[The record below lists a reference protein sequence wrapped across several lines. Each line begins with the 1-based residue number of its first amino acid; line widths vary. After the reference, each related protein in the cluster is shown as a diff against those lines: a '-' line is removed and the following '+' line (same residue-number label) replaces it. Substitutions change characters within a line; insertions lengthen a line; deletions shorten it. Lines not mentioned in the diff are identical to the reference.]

1 MQELLGGLGR
11 GRRGQRADP
20 SGRRPALLQN
30 RQHETPAWRIGAIA
44 AAVLIVVLG
53 GLTTLIIVVT
63 RRTEEAERRPVAAIT
78 APTGTAEVPS
88 TSGELPRS
96 RLLNDDEAFKAV
108 LAQVHGRGKESPE
121 LRALVDEEA
130 ALAARASQGQCEGSS
145 ATCRQLAQARENAL
159 GPADALRITRR
170 RPSGP
175 DPMRASWMV
184 GLKLPAIPIQND
196 PSVQRW
202 FEYYTEGAVGRELLQ
217 AMLFRCGAYRDQIE
231 ATLIRH
237 GLPSDLLAL
246 VFVESGCEP
255 TAKSPVGAA
264 GLWQLMPATARAYH
278 LRVKEGVV
286 DERRSPPKST
296 EAAVAY
302 LRDLRDKLINYN
314 RDGVWDLMFAS
325 YNMGPFATVA
335 RMERA
340 GTEVGFWDLV
350 DAQWIPDETAQY
362 VPTIQ
367 AVALILNNL
376 TRLKFTGVQI
386 RSPQLTSDLEVAPGT
401 RLSLVA
407 RAAATSVNQL
417 RTLNLDVS
425 GDETPDIPRFA
436 VQVPKDVV
444 WQARDTLKELIAT
457 RDESD
462 KCVPPTFDWG
472 RQHFSK
478 EMAAACRRRLGATAN
493 P

>member
-1 MQELLGGLGR
+1 M
-11 GRRGQRADP
+11 
-20 SGRRPALLQN
+20 LQN
-30 RQHETPAWRIGAIA
+30 RQQETPAWRIGVIA
-44 AAVLIVVLG
+44 GAVLVVVLG
-53 GLTTLIIVVT
+53 GLATLIIVLT
-63 RRTEEAERRPVAAIT
+63 RRADESERKPVAAIT
-78 APTGTAEVPS
+78 APTAAGTAPS

-96 RLLNDDEAFKAV
+96 RLLTEDETFKAV
-108 LAQVHGRGKESPE
+108 LAQVHGRGKESAE

-130 ALAARASQGQCEGSS
+130 ALAARASQGRCEGSS

-159 GPADALRITRR
+159 GPADGVRITRR
-170 RPSGP
+170 RPSGEQ
-175 DPMRASWMV
+175 MRASWMV
-184 GLKLPAIPIQND
+184 GLKMPAIPIQND
-196 PSVQRW
+196 PSVRRW

-246 VFVESGCEP
+246 VFAESGCEP

-296 EAAVAY
+296 EAAVGY

-335 RMERA
+335 RLERA
-340 GTEVGFWDLV
+340 GNDVGFWDLV

-367 AVALILNNL
+367 AIALILNNL

-386 RSPQLTSDLEVAPGT
+386 RSPQLTSDLDVAPGT

-407 RAAATSVNQL
+407 RAAATSVVQL
-417 RTLNLDVS
+417 RTLNLDIS
-425 GDETPDIPRFA
+425 GDETPDVSRFA